1 MKRIFCAV
9 LGTTLALYI
18 AGCTTSSPS
27 LGKKDSEAAASYNL
41 QLGVDYLRQGNLSS
55 AKEKIDRSLE
65 QNSHNAQAH
74 GVAGL
79 LYDRLGETRKAEEHF
94 SRAVSLDP
102 NDSEL
107 MNYYAQFLCSRGD
120 RDKGEQ
126 LALKAAANPLY
137 KTPEVA
143 YLNAGLCALSAKQNE
158 RAEKYFRGAL
168 AVQPNF
174 AEALFQMAQLELSAG
189 NYLPAR
195 GFLQRYMQAT
205 PTTATAL
212 WLGVRI
218 EKALGN
224 NSTAADYA
232 RRLKNDFP
240 TANETKELI
249 ASERQPG

>member
-1 MKRIFCAV
+1 MNGKIRAA
-9 LGTTLALYI
+9 LGPWLALL
-18 AGCTTSSPS
+18 AACTTTSPG
-27 LGKKDSEAAASYNL
+27 LGKKDNEAAATFNL
-41 QLGVDYLRQGNLSS
+41 QIGVDYLRQGNLSS
-55 AKEKIDRSLE
+55 AKEKIDRALE
-65 QNSHNAQAH
+65 QNPRNAQAH

-79 LYDRLGETRKAEEHF
+79 LYDRLDDARKAEDHF

-107 MNYYAQFLCSRGD
+107 MNYYAQFLCHRGD
-120 RDKGEQ
+120 RKKGEQ

-143 YLNAGLCALSAKQNE
+143 YLNAGLCALSAKQLE
-158 RAEKYFRGAL
+158 SAEKYFRSAL
-168 AVQPNF
+168 AVRPTF
-174 AEALFQMAQLELSAG
+174 SEALFQMTELELSSG

-195 GFLQRYMQAT
+195 GFLQRYMQSGPAN
-205 PTTATAL
+205 PTAL

-224 NSTAADYA
+224 TATANDYA
-232 RRLKNDFP
+232 RRLKSDFP
-240 TANETKELI
+240 TAEETKQLI